1 MFEDG
6 REISRMQMNGI
17 RHFFQGDGMIEVRGN
32 VVHGFFDSLPVFVQG
47 IIKQTVREGFHDFLK
62 LCAQQVQRVYLL
74 KAFQKRIVQLQN
86 IVCGRPPSIATR
98 ESREHNSMARALI

>member
-74 KAFQKRIVQLQN
+74 KAFRKELFSFRILSV
-86 IVCGRPPSIATR
+86 GAPPSIATR